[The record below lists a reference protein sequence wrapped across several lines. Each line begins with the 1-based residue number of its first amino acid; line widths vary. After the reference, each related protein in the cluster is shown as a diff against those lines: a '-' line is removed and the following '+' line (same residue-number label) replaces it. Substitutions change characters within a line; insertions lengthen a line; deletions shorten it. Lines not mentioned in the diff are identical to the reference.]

1 MSSQPTRPPTAK
13 RSPSILV
20 TDVRSTPNGGRP
32 APFAGA
38 HRRTQP
44 ISGST
49 PSYNAPSS
57 SSQSNRSNRN
67 SGSSSYGAPGSS
79 SAPYQGYGPRG
90 RIPPQLG
97 NKFGRIS
104 IDNILSDVS
113 DIPSAQ
119 RRSVPGAT
127 VTSLRAGNRKPAR
140 IPPRV
145 TQNIPQRTTKLS
157 EKLVLIPED
166 IAPGF
171 KFDDD
176 DADSSPPPDEEEA
189 MMSVSSDTRKS
200 YAERLPKDR
209 RTNKFPRLTA
219 FCVSDAIRLPATA
232 EYLRE
237 NHKILP
243 RIYEEALYAPY
254 YLPLLPGDGDCRVK
268 SSPGGM
274 QLMEEFIDRS
284 EQFDHHFEYYS
295 GLETGKSPDEPEPM
309 DDSQGALNEH
319 DDAASWNLHENEFD
333 PSEPQAFSPP
343 KEPSFLKPRSRNTS
357 PHKAKDEEHA
367 PEHEIGVESEEPI
380 VEEFSEPP
388 SPPIKTPD
396 VTKHAELFIFT
407 YGVIVFWNFTEQQEK
422 EILADLN
429 FARVE
434 GPRSKANAD
443 GLPTS
448 LIVRPINEQDIE
460 TEELHFTYSAHTV
473 KPRIYND
480 MVTLRSGDHMIKL
493 AMSHAI
499 AQSTKLSRFEAR
511 MDLTMHDVRH
521 VPKMLALTGRL
532 GFKREEVLKISGKLF
547 KLRVDVNLSSNVLDT
562 PDFFWEDEPSLNP
575 LYTAVREYLEIEQR
589 ILVLNER
596 CKVFL
601 DLTEIIADTIAEYN
615 MSRITWIIIILIA
628 LSLAVS
634 TLEIVMRF
642 NILRRTSPSPPQSC
656 RGCEGFSY

>member
-1 MSSQPTRPPTAK
+1 MSSQPTRPATAK

-20 TDVRSTPNGGRP
+20 TDVRNNPNGKP

-38 HRRTQP
+38 HGRRIP
-44 ISGST
+44 AGY
-49 PSYNAPSS
+49 PSPGQGYSS
-57 SSQSNRSNRN
+57 PGQRKSSNRN
-67 SGSSSYGAPGSS
+67 SYNGTGQGGAGG
-79 SAPYQGYGPRG
+79 PYHGYTPKLRT
-90 RIPPQLG
+90 PHMA
-97 NKFGRIS
+97 NKFGKIS

-119 RRSVPGAT
+119 RRSVPGEISSQ
-127 VTSLRAGNRKPAR
+127 VPGRTSARKPPR

-145 TQNIPQRTTKLS
+145 AQNIPQRSTKLS

-166 IAPGF
+166 IKPAF
-171 KFDDD
+171 TFEDDD
-176 DADSSPPPDEEEA
+176 TDSSPPLDED
-189 MMSVSSDTRKS
+189 DTMFATPSGNRKS
-200 YAERLPKDR
+200 YAERLPKER
-209 RTNKFPRLTA
+209 RTNKFSRLTA
-219 FCVSDAIRLPATA
+219 FCVSDSILLAATA
-232 EYLRE
+232 RYLRE

-254 YLPLLPGDGDCRVK
+254 YLPLLPGDDDSRVK
-268 SSPGGM
+268 SSPGGV
-274 QLMEEFIDRS
+274 QLMEELIDQS
-284 EQFDHHFEYYS
+284 EQDDHHFEYYS
-295 GLETGKSPDEPEPM
+295 GLESGRSPNEHDVFHESGEDHHHHPI
-309 DDSQGALNEH
+309 ALNEH
-319 DDAASWNLHENEFD
+319 DDAASWHSHENDFD

-343 KEPSFLKPRSRNTS
+343 REEFIKPRSRNSS
-357 PHKAKDEEHA
+357 PHKTDAHEGEYYEQQETSTNEVNTE
-367 PEHEIGVESEEPI
+367 PEPTPVR
-380 VEEFSEPP
+380 
-388 SPPIKTPD
+388 KTPD
-396 VTKHAELFIFT
+396 LSKHAELFIFT
-407 YGVIVFWNFTEQQEK
+407 YGVVVFWNFTEQQEK

-434 GPRSKANAD
+434 VPEGSIPQ
-443 GLPTS
+443 S
-448 LIVRPINEQDIE
+448 LIVRPISEQDIE
-460 TEELHFTYSAHTV
+460 TEELHFTYSPNTV

-628 LSLAVS
+628 MSVAVS
-634 TLEIVMRF
+634 TLEIVLRF
-642 NILRRTSPSPPQSC
+642 NILK
-656 RGCEGFSY
+656 EGHH

>member
-1 MSSQPTRPPTAK
+1 MGISSQY
-13 RSPSILV
+13 
-20 TDVRSTPNGGRP
+20 
-32 APFAGA
+32 AG
-38 HRRTQP
+38 
-44 ISGST
+44 
-49 PSYNAPSS
+49 PSS
-57 SSQSNRSNRN
+57 RL
-67 SGSSSYGAPGSS
+67 
-79 SAPYQGYGPRG
+79 RG
-90 RIPPQLG
+90 PQLG

-119 RRSVPGAT
+119 RRGSSHHELDPRQGD
-127 VTSLRAGNRKPAR
+127 GNRRSAR
-140 IPPRV
+140 IAPRL
-145 TQNIPQRTTKLS
+145 TQTIPQRSTKLS

-166 IAPGF
+166 TRPTSF
-171 KFDDD
+171 KFEDD
-176 DADSSPPPDEEEA
+176 DAESSPPADDDETA
-189 MMSVSSDTRKS
+189 SFASDTRKS
-200 YAERLPKDR
+200 YAERIPKER

-219 FCVSDAIRLPATA
+219 FCVSDVIRLTATA

-254 YLPLLPGDGDCRVK
+254 YLPLLPGDDDSRVK
-268 SSPGGM
+268 SSPGGV
-274 QLMEEFIDRS
+274 QLMEQLIDHS
-284 EQFDHHFEYYS
+284 EQIDHHFEYYS
-295 GLETGKSPDEPEPM
+295 GLESGRTEHEFEEHGDPHV
-309 DDSQGALNEH
+309 ALEEH
-319 DDAASWNLHENEFD
+319 SDVASWHSHDSDFD

-343 KEPSFLKPRSRNTS
+343 KDTFKPRSTS
-357 PHKAKDEEHA
+357 PHKNKS
-367 PEHEIGVESEEPI
+367 PERESEGLEEPL
-380 VEEFSEPP
+380 
-388 SPPIKTPD
+388 SPESIPVTKTPD
-396 VTKHAELFIFT
+396 LSKHAEIFIFT

-429 FARVE
+429 FARID
-434 GPRSKANAD
+434 GPD
-443 GLPTS
+443 DTLQS
-448 LIVRPINEQDIE
+448 LIVRPIPEQDIE
-460 TEELHFTYSAHTV
+460 TEELHFTYSPNTI

-521 VPKMLALTGRL
+521 VPKMLALHGRL

-575 LYTAVREYLEIEQR
+575 LYTAVREYLEIDQR

-601 DLTEIIADTIAEYN
+601 DLTEIIADSIAEYN

-634 TLEIVMRF
+634 TLEIVIRF
-642 NILRRTSPSPPQSC
+642 NILK
-656 RGCEGFSY
+656 EH